1 LKRLGEGT
9 TAGVVVVVVTVV
21 VVTTVVVV
29 GVGPAR
35 SLLGGVVILD
45 ILWFSVSSWS
55 KHFSLPVFS
64 FTSCL
69 FLLYCLS
76 G

>member
-1 LKRLGEGT
+1 MKRLVEGA

-35 SLLGGVVILD
+35 PLLGGVVILD
-45 ILWFSVSSWS
+45 ILGFSISSCS
-55 KHFSLPVFS
+55 MHF

-69 FLLYCLS
+69 LPSLLS
-76 G
+76 F